1 MAYEFRFPDVGEGI
15 AEGEIVKWL
24 VKEGNVVNEHD
35 VIVKIET
42 SKAIVDIPSP
52 RSGTIL
58 RINFREGQTVK
69 VGEVLAVIGEKSEKL
84 VSKET
89 TVAPAPTV
97 PQRGVAVVGELEE
110 AKTAGAVCNVCN
122 ARFANQQA
130 LSAHIQAEH
139 KTKSTKEVLAMPA
152 IRQLAKQ
159 LNVDLTKVSGSG
171 AGGRIVEDD
180 VRRAAKG
187 LEAQV
192 APVLAAAPEA
202 NNAERS
208 SVDLASPRVTK
219 KYDFFGF
226 VERVPLKSI
235 RKVTAEHMIT
245 AVRTAAY
252 VTHMDEIDVTD
263 LWHHREQQKTA
274 AAEQGIKLT
283 FLPFVVKALVAA
295 LKLHPYANAA
305 MDEQTSEIILKKY
318 YNIGIAVDVED
329 GLIVPVVKI
338 ADQKD
343 VFAIAREIQ
352 SLAEKAKTKSLDL
365 MDMRGSTFT
374 ITNIGSLGGLYATP
388 IPNFPDVAILGL
400 GRIYDKV
407 VPINGKIEIRKVLPA
422 SLTFDHRVFD
432 GAEAARFVN
441 DLKSFLEDIGT
452 LL

>member
-15 AEGEIVKWL
+15 AEGEVVKWL
-24 VKEGNVVNEHD
+24 VKEGNVVKEHD

-52 RSGTIL
+52 RAGTIL

-69 VGEVLAVIGEKSEKL
+69 VGEVLAVIGEKSERL
-84 VSKET
+84 APKEEKTVPLPAAT
-89 TVAPAPTV
+89 T

-110 AKTAGAVCNVCN
+110 AKISGAACNVCN
-122 ARFANQQA
+122 ARFGNQQE
-130 LSAHIQAEH
+130 LSAHIQKEH
-139 KTKSTKEVLAMPA
+139 KTKFSKEVLAMPA
-152 IRQLAKQ
+152 VRALAKQ
-159 LNVDLTKVSGSG
+159 LNVDLVKVSATG
-171 AGGRIVEDD
+171 AGGRVTEDD
-180 VRRAAKG
+180 VRKAARG

-192 APVLAAAPEA
+192 VPVPAAAP
-202 NNAERS
+202 NMKI
-208 SVDLASPRVTK
+208 TK

-226 VERVPLKSI
+226 VERVTLKSV
-235 RKVTAEHMIT
+235 RKVTAEHMIR
-245 AVRTAAY
+245 AVRTATY

-263 LWHHREQQKTA
+263 LWHHREQQKA
-274 AAEQGIKLT
+274 ALAQQGVKLT
-283 FLPFVVKALVAA
+283 LLSFIVKAVVAA
-295 LKLHPYANAA
+295 LKLHPYVNSA

-329 GLIVPVVKI
+329 GLIVPVVKV

-343 VFAIAREIQ
+343 VFVIAKEIQ
-352 SLAEKAKTKSLDL
+352 ELVEKAKAKSLDL

-374 ITNIGSLGGLYATP
+374 ITNVGSIGGMFATP
-388 IPNFPDVAILGL
+388 IPNFPDVAILAL
-400 GRIYDKV
+400 GRRYDKV
-407 VPINGKIEIRKVLPA
+407 VPINGKIEIRQFLPV

-441 DLKSFLEDIGT
+441 NLKMFLEDISK

>member
-24 VKEGNVVNEHD
+24 VKEGNIVKEHD

-52 RSGTIL
+52 RAGTVL
-58 RINFREGQTVK
+58 RINFKEGQTVK

-84 VSKET
+84 VPKET
-89 TVAPAPTV
+89 AVAPAAA
-97 PQRGVAVVGELEE
+97 QRGVAVVGELEE
-110 AKTAGAVCNVCN
+110 AKTSGAICNVCN
-122 ARFANQQA
+122 AQFANQQA
-130 LSAHIQAEH
+130 LSAHIQIEH
-139 KTKSTKEVLAMPA
+139 KIKSTKEVLAMPA
-152 IRQLAKQ
+152 VRQLAKQ
-159 LNVDLTKVSGSG
+159 LNVDLTKISG
-171 AGGRIVEDD
+171 AGLSGRITEDD
-180 VRRAAKG
+180 VRNAAKS

-192 APVLAAAPEA
+192 APILAAAPE
-202 NNAERS
+202 
-208 SVDLASPRVTK
+208 VKVTK

-226 VERVPLKSI
+226 VERVPLKSV
-235 RKVTAEHMIT
+235 RKVTAEHMLQ

-305 MDEQTSEIILKKY
+305 MDEQTKEIILKKY

-343 VFAIAREIQ
+343 VFAIAKEIQ
-352 SLAEKAKTKSLDL
+352 GLAERAKTKSLDL

-374 ITNIGSLGGLYATP
+374 VTNIGSLGGLFATP

-400 GRIYDKV
+400 GRIHDKV
-407 VPINGKIEIRKVLPA
+407 VPINGKIEIRKILPA

-441 DLKSFLEDIGT
+441 DLKKFLEDIGT

>member
-24 VKEGNVVNEHD
+24 VKEGNFVNEHD

-84 VSKET
+84 MSKET

-110 AKTAGAVCNVCN
+110 AKTVGAVCNVCN
-122 ARFANQQA
+122 AQFANQQA
-130 LSAHIQAEH
+130 LSTHIQTEH
-139 KTKSTKEVLAMPA
+139 KIKSMKEILAMPA
-152 IRQLAKQ
+152 VRQLAKQ
-159 LNVDLTKVSGSG
+159 LNVDLIKLSGTG
-171 AGGRIVEDD
+171 ASGRITEDD

-187 LEAQV
+187 LEAAIV
-192 APVLAAAPEA
+192 PVLAAAPGA
-202 NNAERS
+202 TI
-208 SVDLASPRVTK
+208 TK

-226 VERVPLKSI
+226 VERVPLKSV
-235 RKVTAEHMIT
+235 RKVTAEHMIQ
-245 AVRTAAY
+245 AVHTAAY

-263 LWHHREQQKTA
+263 LWHHREQQKVA
-274 AAEQGIKLT
+274 AAEQEIKLT

-305 MDEQTSEIILKKY
+305 MDEQTQEIILKKY

-374 ITNIGSLGGLYATP
+374 ITNIGSLGGIFATP

-400 GRIYDKV
+400 GRIYEKV
-407 VPINGKIEIRKVLPA
+407 VPINGKIEIRKALPV

-441 DLKSFLEDIGT
+441 DLKKFLEDIAS

>member
-1 MAYEFRFPDVGEGI
+1 M
-15 AEGEIVKWL
+15 
-24 VKEGNVVNEHD
+24 
-35 VIVKIET
+35 
-42 SKAIVDIPSP
+42 P
-52 RSGTIL
+52 RI
-58 RINFREGQTVK
+58 
-69 VGEVLAVIGEKSEKL
+69 
-84 VSKET
+84 
-89 TVAPAPTV
+89 
-97 PQRGVAVVGELEE
+97 
-110 AKTAGAVCNVCN
+110 
-122 ARFANQQA
+122 
-130 LSAHIQAEH
+130 
-139 KTKSTKEVLAMPA
+139 
-152 IRQLAKQ
+152 
-159 LNVDLTKVSGSG
+159 
-171 AGGRIVEDD
+171 
-180 VRRAAKG
+180 
-187 LEAQV
+187 
-192 APVLAAAPEA
+192 
-202 NNAERS
+202 
-208 SVDLASPRVTK
+208 TK

-226 VERVPLKSI
+226 VERVPLRSV
-235 RKVTAEHMIT
+235 RKVTAEHMIQ

-343 VFAIAREIQ
+343 VFAIAKEIQ
-352 SLAEKAKTKSLDL
+352 TLAEKAKTKSLDL

-374 ITNIGSLGGLYATP
+374 VTNIGSLGGMFATP
-388 IPNFPDVAILGL
+388 IPNYPDVAILGL

-407 VPINGKIEIRKVLPA
+407 VPINGKIEIRKILPV

-441 DLKSFLEDIGT
+441 DLKGFLEDIGK